1 MMSEKNEIRRQT
13 KASSSRLRKRAI
25 ARVAHYP
32 GSITVRPKLP
42 PGVLAG
48 LLALAGLIF
57 AAAMIFFVLTVDREG
72 VLVLVGVATSIVTG
86 TLGWVFGRK
95 A

>member
-1 MMSEKNEIRRQT
+1 MISEKSDFCRPT
-13 KASSSRLRKRAI
+13 KASSSRKRI
-25 ARVAHYP
+25 TTRVAR
-32 GSITVRPKLP
+32 RPVIDGKRSRLP
-42 PGVLAG
+42 PAVLANLLVLAG
-48 LLALAGLIF
+48 MIF
-57 AAAMIFFVLTVDREG
+57 AAAMLFFVLTGDREG